1 MHFILQGLA
10 SATEQLKGELHESE
24 VLPITSTLSVVK
36 DENIYQNTIT
46 MHKIIEAELS
56 HETAFETLFLTMKI
70 NRGTEFLKAA

>member
-1 MHFILQGLA
+1 
-10 SATEQLKGELHESE
+10 
-24 VLPITSTLSVVK
+24 
-36 DENIYQNTIT
+36 